1 MTLQQ
6 KRKSGY
12 YRNKKKIQLAL
23 KILKFILLSFIVIA
37 ANAQSRVISGIVLD
51 EDEEPAIG
59 VNIVVKDT
67 DNGAVTDPDGIFTI
81 ELQAGQHEIEVSY
94 IGYIKQNIDVSNLS
108 EVIVALQLDEIQFQ
122 EVVNFSYGR
131 PKTKTFLS
139 HFRTNLVDK
148 LKTEDIDE
156 ADLVVVVC
164 LFPNHKDMDLYV
176 REPTEEV
183 CNYVNDKTKI
193 GGQLMIDVIDGIRF
207 NYKTEIYVIKKAA
220 SGKYSIMFD
229 SNSVSWISDKA
240 EAYINVYRNLGRKNE
255 KVTSKVIN
263 IERGS
268 WFNYSSRS
276 DEEKIVMTLKVR

>member
-1 MTLQQ
+1 M
-6 KRKSGY
+6 
-12 YRNKKKIQLAL
+12 
-23 KILKFILLSFIVIA
+23 IA

-51 EDEEPAIG
+51 EGEEPAIG

-67 DNGAVTDPDGIFTI
+67 DSGAVTDLDGRFTI
-81 ELQAGQHEIEVSY
+81 ELQAGQYEIEVSY
-94 IGYIKQNIDVSNLS
+94 IGYIKQTIDVSNLS
-108 EVIVALQLDEIQFQ
+108 EVRVALQLDESQFQ
-122 EVVNFSYGR
+122 EVREVVYGR
-131 PKTKTFLS
+131 PKAKNFLS

-148 LKTEDIDE
+148 LKTKDIDE

-164 LFPNHKDMDLYV
+164 LFPNNKDMDLHV
-176 REPTEEV
+176 KEPTEEV

-193 GGQLMIDVIDGIRF
+193 GGQLMIDVIDGVRF

-268 WFNYSSRS
+268 WYNYSSRS
-276 DEEKIVMTLKVR
+276 DEERTVMTLKVR